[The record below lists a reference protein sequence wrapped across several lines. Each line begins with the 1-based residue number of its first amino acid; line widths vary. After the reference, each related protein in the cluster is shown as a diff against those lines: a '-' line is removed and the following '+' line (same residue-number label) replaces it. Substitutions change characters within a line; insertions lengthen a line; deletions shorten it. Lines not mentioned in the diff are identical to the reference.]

1 MKRCGMQAG
10 DNEQLLN
17 ELYAIVAEQNTE
29 AKSALSLF
37 VRDVLW
43 EEAVTGLKLGRVR

>member
-17 ELYAIVAEQNTE
+17 ELYAMAEQNTE

-43 EEAVTGLKLGRVR
+43 EEAVTGFKLGRVR